1 MGGLQLP
8 ESMTFDDYVS
18 VDQDVQT
25 HEEITE
31 SDIIAELQS
40 GPMELEEEEE
50 EEDDVEIVE
59 EQTKVCSFAEAKSF
73 MHELRRYFES
83 STKTTD
89 SDFSSIN
96 KLEFALTKNV
106 CQKQSSITEYLR

>member
-1 MGGLQLP
+1 MVIFECNHTHHLAKYRKDEFSQEYSCLSVTGKKSQLP

-50 EEDDVEIVE
+50 DDVEIVE

-89 SDFSSIN
+89 
-96 KLEFALTKNV
+96 
-106 CQKQSSITEYLR
+106 

>member
-1 MGGLQLP
+1 MNSPKNTRVRLSLAKKSQLP

-50 EEDDVEIVE
+50 EEEEEDDVEIVE

-89 SDFSSIN
+89 
-96 KLEFALTKNV
+96 
-106 CQKQSSITEYLR
+106 